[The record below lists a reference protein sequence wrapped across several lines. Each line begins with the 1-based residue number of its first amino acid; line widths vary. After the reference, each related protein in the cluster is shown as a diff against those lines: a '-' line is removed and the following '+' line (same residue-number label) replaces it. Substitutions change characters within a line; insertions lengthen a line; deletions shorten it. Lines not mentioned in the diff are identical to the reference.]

1 MLDDKCCGTCK
12 YHYHKNIGDGW
23 ECVNDRSEY
32 FADWTEYSD
41 SCDEW
46 EGREQMKY
54 KVGDKVRVRKDLVC
68 GEQYGELFVRD
79 SMCNICGET
88 VTIDTIY
95 DRFYR
100 IVECEYCWTDE
111 MFEGLVEDELTAEEA
126 IKIFGKI
133 CCETRCTD
141 ECPIYKAKKG
151 MSCRKFRKDKPEE
164 VLEILK
170 QRKKEH
176 EKKEIKTEIVDLI
189 KVMKEVCDDET
200 CIYAY
205 EIDTNEEDVDEKMNE
220 LVKQYYEE
228 NGGKIYAKFER
239 LCRVKS

>member
-1 MLDDKCCGTCK
+1 MLDDKYCGTCK

-46 EGREQMKY
+46 EERKQMKY
-54 KVGDKVRVRKDLVC
+54 KVGDKVRVREDLNIN
-68 GEQYGELFVRD
+68 EKYGFLYAIDE
-79 SMCNICGET
+79 MIKEKI
-88 VTIDTIY
+88 VTIAYVY
-95 DRFYR
+95 DGYYGIKEDVFM
-100 IVECEYCWTDE
+100 WTDE
-111 MFEGLVEDELTAEEA
+111 MFEGSVEDELTAEEA
-126 IKIFGKI
+126 IRIFGEI

-205 EIDTNEEDVDEKMNE
+205 EIDTNEENVDEKMNE

>member
-1 MLDDKCCGTCK
+1 
-12 YHYHKNIGDGW
+12 
-23 ECVNDRSEY
+23 
-32 FADWTEYSD
+32 
-41 SCDEW
+41 
-46 EGREQMKY
+46 
-54 KVGDKVRVRKDLVC
+54 
-68 GEQYGELFVRD
+68 
-79 SMCNICGET
+79 
-88 VTIDTIY
+88 
-95 DRFYR
+95 
-100 IVECEYCWTDE
+100 
-111 MFEGLVEDELTAEEA
+111 
-126 IKIFGKI
+126 
-133 CCETRCTD
+133 
-141 ECPIYKAKKG
+141 

>member
-23 ECVNDRSEY
+23 ECVNDKSEY

-46 EGREQMKY
+46 EERKQMKY
-54 KVGDKVRVRKDLVC
+54 KVGDKVRVREDLNID
-68 GEQYGELFVRD
+68 EKYGLLCAIDE
-79 SMCNICGET
+79 MIKKKT
-88 VTIDTIY
+88 VTISYVY
-95 DRFYR
+95 DGYYGIEEDVFM
-100 IVECEYCWTDE
+100 WTDE
-111 MFEGLVEDELTAEEA
+111 MFEGLVEKELTAEEA
-126 IKIFGKI
+126 IMLRFEI
-133 CCETRCTD
+133 CENASCCDCKLSGRNNGAGIPCNEFS
-141 ECPIYKAKKG
+141 KKY
-151 MSCRKFRKDKPEE
+151 PER
-164 VLEILK
+164 VIEILK
-170 QRKKEH
+170 QQKKNY
-176 EKKEIKTEIVDLI
+176 EKKEVETEIVDLI
-189 KVMKEVCDDET
+189 KIMKEVCDDET

-205 EIDTNEEDVDEKMNE
+205 EIDTNEENVDEKMNE